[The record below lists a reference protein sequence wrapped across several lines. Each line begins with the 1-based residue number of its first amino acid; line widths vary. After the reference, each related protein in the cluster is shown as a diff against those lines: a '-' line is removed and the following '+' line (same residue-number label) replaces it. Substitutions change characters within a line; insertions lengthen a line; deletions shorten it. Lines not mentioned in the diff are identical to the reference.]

1 MRPTSWG
8 LRKTEDARSRPN
20 TPQVIC
26 HRPCGSCGAQHAEG
40 QPFCSRLGRARWFE
54 EAGVGGGSA
63 LSVLGPRVELGCS
76 CRVAQAST
84 ATPRGTGHR
93 MPQAI
98 RRDRTPA
105 WRQALGW
112 VRPRS
117 SPLVPSRN

>member
-20 TPQVIC
+20 TPRVIC

-63 LSVLGPRVELGCS
+63 LSVLGS
-76 CRVAQAST
+76 CRVVQAST
-84 ATPRGTGHR
+84 ATPKGAGHR

-105 WRQALGW
+105 WRQALG
-112 VRPRS
+112 VRPRL